1 MSRAKRPQEPADLQN
16 LSDKVLIKRFCP
28 DRKDEEAVEELWRR
42 HSETV
47 YEALQKCS
55 RYLCP
60 AFYDWQDLAHASF
73 LQARNNFLNRIC
85 GFRELESARS
95 FKSWLIRL
103 AWSTTR
109 DVRRPIT
116 QSRVKKKI
124 REVSLETA
132 FGDRK
137 LGRQSSDDSPTEPLE
152 EEFPVD
158 AAEQAYAGEGA
169 FSRKEKRKRKQEVLD
184 KPDVDTDEVRSHH
197 LWYRSQYSPRPIDP
211 AAPVERKIVEQQRK
225 FIVRYVLVQYAAESD
240 ENTDSARLLRE
251 RYFRKYPVRQLIV
264 RRFGEPSS
272 KRERETRE
280 RAIYRWLDHDYDE
293 VLALMG
299 RMFGI
304 TAPEHI

>member
-16 LSDKVLIKRFCP
+16 LSDKALIRRFCP

-95 FKSWLIRL
+95 FKSWLVRL
-103 AWSTTR
+103 AWSATR
-109 DVRRPIT
+109 DMRRPIT

-137 LGRQSSDDSPTEPLE
+137 LGRQSPDDSPKEPLE

-158 AAEQAYAGEGA
+158 AAERAYAGEGA
-169 FSRKEKRKRKQEVLD
+169 FSRKRKQEVLD
-184 KPDVDTDEVRSHH
+184 KPDVDTEVRSHH
-197 LWYRSQYSPRPIDP
+197 FWYRSQYSPRPLDP
-211 AAPVERKIVEQQRK
+211 AAPVEQKLVEQQRK
-225 FIVRYVLVQYAAESD
+225 FIVRHVLVRYAEESD
-240 ENTDSARLLRE
+240 KNADSARLLRE
-251 RYFRKYPVRQLIV
+251 RHFRKYPVRQLIV

-272 KRERETRE
+272 ERERATRE
-280 RAIYRWLDHDYDE
+280 RAIYRLLDHDYDE

>member
-16 LSDKVLIKRFCP
+16 LSDKALIRRFCP

-73 LQARNNFLNRIC
+73 LQARNNFLKRIC
-85 GFRELESARS
+85 GFRKLESARS
-95 FKSWLIRL
+95 FKSWLVRL

-152 EEFPVD
+152 EEFPAD
-158 AAEQAYAGEGA
+158 AAEQAYADEGA
-169 FSRKEKRKRKQEVLD
+169 FSRKDKRKQEVLG
-184 KPDVDTDEVRSHH
+184 KSDVDTEVRSHH
-197 LWYRSQYSPRPIDP
+197 FWYRSQYSTRPIDP
-211 AAPVERKIVEQQRK
+211 VAPVERKIVEQQRK

-251 RYFRKYPVRQLIV
+251 RYFRNYPVRQLIV

-272 KRERETRE
+272 ERERATRE
-280 RAIYRWLDHDYDE
+280 RVIYRLLNHDYDE
-293 VLALMG
+293 VLVLID